1 MNIKIDGN
9 PGTGNTFQ
17 ELVFNGPVQNVN
29 PNATQVVNNYYGMPK
44 RGQEAEPVVD
54 KATVRKKI
62 LKDVSKLLNLLKKAK
77 QTIWM
82 DLWNDILELSE
93 VKYDVYD
100 HGHNHDTIYS
110 RKLVAAIIHFIGS
123 AEKGCLCWFTKYNA
137 SEITRTLGY
146 KEGASIRCEL
156 GGNPSAEVME
166 AIKKLIKEKYE

>member
-1 MNIKIDGN
+1 MDIKIDGN
-9 PGTGNTFQ
+9 PGTGNIFQ
-17 ELVFNGPVQNVN
+17 QININGTVRDIL

-44 RGQEAEPVVD
+44 KGQDAEPVVD

-62 LKDVSKLLNLLKKAK
+62 LEDVGKLVNMVSKRR
-77 QTIWM
+77 QTYWA
-82 DLWNDILELSE
+82 DLWNEILDLSE

-100 HGHNHDTIYS
+100 RGNNHDTIYS

-123 AEKGCLCWFTKYNA
+123 AEKGCLCWFIKYKA

-146 KEGASIRCEL
+146 KEGASIRGEL

-166 AIKKLIKEKYE
+166 AIKNLIDEKYS

>member
-54 KATVRKKI
+54 KATVRKKK
-62 LKDVSKLLNLLKKAK
+62 LEDVSKLLNLLKKAK

-123 AEKGCLCWFTKYNA
+123 AEKGCLCWFTKYND

-146 KEGASIRCEL
+146 KGGASIRCEL